1 MRMHLRRGAKR
12 RRPQRGERHSRE
24 YSRRVV
30 HTLINEKRTNMKIPK
45 ILAVIATTI
54 TFSHSF
60 PAHSDQI
67 VLINGDTLQGTV
79 IDQTETSVAWESDNF
94 GILNIPKQQIASIES
109 SGTNSELL
117 KNKNAYAGNIGLS
130 GSYLDGNEERDDL
143 ELEILLTLEQGNL
156 THNTEMNYETLGQEN
171 EPTIKDYGIAYGID
185 WAIDDS
191 WYWGNNIFYGAD
203 DKRQIEQ
210 SVSVGTNLGYQFWK
224 SEEGK
229 LSTEIGLAWINDK
242 LFNSIDDE
250 RIALV
255 WSGNYQKQINNRVS
269 LTYSHQ
275 LNVSMKDS
283 DNSQLSADIG
293 LIIPVTD
300 KLATKIAYD
309 WSTDNQPEQ
318 GNEKIDRK
326 LKFGADY
333 SF

>member
-1 MRMHLRRGAKR
+1 MNL
-12 RRPQRGERHSRE
+12 
-24 YSRRVV
+24 
-30 HTLINEKRTNMKIPK
+30 PK
-45 ILAVIATTI
+45 TLAVIAATI
-54 TFSHSF
+54 SVFYSY

-67 VLINGDTLQGTV
+67 VLTNGDTLQGTV
-79 IDQTETSVAWESDNF
+79 IDQTETSVTWESDNF
-94 GILNIPKQQIASIES
+94 GTLNIPTQQIASINS
-109 SGTNSELL
+109 SDTNSEAL
-117 KNKNAYAGNIGLS
+117 KSKSAYVGNIGLS
-130 GSYLDGNEERDDL
+130 GSYLGGNEQRDDL
-143 ELEILLTLEQGNL
+143 ELNILLTLEQDNL
-156 THNTEMNYETLGQEN
+156 THNTEINYETLGQEN
-171 EPTIKDYGIAYGID
+171 VATIKDFGIAYGID

-203 DKRQIEQ
+203 DKRQIDQ

-224 SEEGK
+224 TEDGK

-242 LFNSIDDE
+242 LFSSIDDE

-255 WSGNYQKQINNRVS
+255 WSGNYQKQLNKRVS
-269 LTYSHQ
+269 FAYSHQ

-293 LIIPVTD
+293 FIIPVTN
-300 KLATKIAYD
+300 KLDTKISWD
-309 WSTDNQPEQ
+309 WSIDNQPEQ

>member
-1 MRMHLRRGAKR
+1 MNLRK
-12 RRPQRGERHSRE
+12 SL
-24 YSRRVV
+24 SI
-30 HTLINEKRTNMKIPK
+30 LITS
-45 ILAVIATTI
+45 LAIVLSCLTY
-54 TFSHSF
+54 
-60 PAHSDQI
+60 SDQVVLKNGDI
-67 VLINGDTLQGTV
+67 FHGVLIT
-79 IDQTETSVAWESDNF
+79 QTETYVTWESDRFGSFKIPQNQIVSINSSDTNPTPITTTEEKLVYS
-94 GILNIPKQQIASIES
+94 GIL
-109 SGTNSELL
+109 
-117 KNKNAYAGNIGLS
+117 GLS
-130 GSYLDGNEERDDL
+130 GSYLGGNEERNDL
-143 ELEILLTLEQGNL
+143 ELEIIFTLEQGSL
-156 THNTEMNYETLGQEN
+156 IHNTEINYETLGQEN

-224 SEEGK
+224 NDEGK
-229 LSTEIGLAWINDK
+229 LATEIGLAWISDK
-242 LFNSIDDE
+242 LFSSIDDE

-255 WSGNYQKQINNRVS
+255 WSGNYQKQLNKKVS
-269 LTYSHQ
+269 LSYSHQ

-293 LIIPVTD
+293 FIIPVTD
-300 KLATKIAYD
+300 KLDTKISYD
-309 WSTDNQPEQ
+309 WSIDNQPEQ

>member
-1 MRMHLRRGAKR
+1 MNFRKSL
-12 RRPQRGERHSRE
+12 SI
-24 YSRRVV
+24 
-30 HTLINEKRTNMKIPK
+30 LITS
-45 ILAVIATTI
+45 LAIV
-54 TFSHSF
+54 FSCLTY
-60 PAHSDQI
+60 SDQV
-67 VLINGDTLQGTV
+67 VLKNGDILHGVLKT
-79 IDQTETSVAWESDNF
+79 QTETYLTWESDSFGSFRIPQNQIVSVNSSDTNPTPITKTEEKLVYS
-94 GILNIPKQQIASIES
+94 GIL
-109 SGTNSELL
+109 
-117 KNKNAYAGNIGLS
+117 GLS
-130 GSYLDGNEERDDL
+130 GSYLGGNEVRDDL
-143 ELEILLTLEQGNL
+143 ELDILLTLEKGNL
-156 THNTEMNYETLGQEN
+156 THNTEINYETLGQEN

-224 SEEGK
+224 NDEGK
-229 LSTEIGLAWINDK
+229 LATEIGLAWISDK
-242 LFNSIDDE
+242 LFSSIDDE

-293 LIIPVTD
+293 FIIPVTD
-300 KLATKIAYD
+300 KLDTKISWD
-309 WSTDNQPEQ
+309 WAIDNQPEQ

>member
-1 MRMHLRRGAKR
+1 MNL
-12 RRPQRGERHSRE
+12 
-24 YSRRVV
+24 
-30 HTLINEKRTNMKIPK
+30 PK
-45 ILAVIATTI
+45 TLAVIAATI
-54 TFSHSF
+54 SVSYSY

-67 VLINGDTLQGTV
+67 VLTNGDTLQGTV
-79 IDQTETSVAWESDNF
+79 IDQTETSVTWESDNF
-94 GILNIPKQQIASIES
+94 GTLNIPTQQIASINS
-109 SGTNSELL
+109 SDTNSEAL
-117 KNKNAYAGNIGLS
+117 KIKSAYVGNIGLS
-130 GSYLDGNEERDDL
+130 GSYLGGNEQRDDL
-143 ELEILLTLEQGNL
+143 ELNILLTLEQGNL
-156 THNTEMNYETLGQEN
+156 THNTEINYETLGQEN
-171 EPTIKDYGIAYGID
+171 VATIKDFGIAYGID

-203 DKRQIEQ
+203 DKRQIDQ

-224 SEEGK
+224 TEDGK

-242 LFNSIDDE
+242 LFSSIDDE

-255 WSGNYQKQINNRVS
+255 WSGNYQKQLNKRVS
-269 LTYSHQ
+269 FAYSHQ

-293 LIIPVTD
+293 FIIPVTN
-300 KLATKIAYD
+300 KLDTKISYD
-309 WSTDNQPEQ
+309 WSIDNQPEQ

>member
-1 MRMHLRRGAKR
+1 MNL
-12 RRPQRGERHSRE
+12 
-24 YSRRVV
+24 
-30 HTLINEKRTNMKIPK
+30 PK
-45 ILAVIATTI
+45 TLAVIAATI
-54 TFSHSF
+54 TFSHSYL
-60 PAHSDQI
+60 AQSDQI
-67 VLINGDTLQGTV
+67 ILNNGDTLEGS
-79 IDQTETSVAWESDNF
+79 IIEQTETSLTWKSKSF
-94 GILNIPKQQIASIES
+94 GILNIPTQQIASIDRSDINYENLEGKS
-109 SGTNSELL
+109 AYSGIL
-117 KNKNAYAGNIGLS
+117 GLS
-130 GSYLDGNEERDDL
+130 GSYLGGNEVRDDL
-143 ELEILLTLEQGNL
+143 ELDILLTLEQGNL
-156 THNTEMNYETLGQEN
+156 THNTEINYETLGQEN

-224 SEEGK
+224 NDEGK
-229 LSTEIGLAWINDK
+229 LTTEIGLAWISDK
-242 LFNSIDDE
+242 LFSSIDDE

-255 WSGNYQKQINNRVS
+255 WSGNYQKQLNKKVS
-269 LTYSHQ
+269 LSYSHQ

-293 LIIPVTD
+293 FIIPVTD
-300 KLATKIAYD
+300 KLDTKISWD
-309 WSTDNQPEQ
+309 WAIDNQPEQ

>member
-1 MRMHLRRGAKR
+1 MNLRK
-12 RRPQRGERHSRE
+12 PLS
-24 YSRRVV
+24 
-30 HTLINEKRTNMKIPK
+30 
-45 ILAVIATTI
+45 ILIATLSSVISCT
-54 TFSHSF
+54 TFS
-60 PAHSDQI
+60 DQVI
-67 VLINGDTLQGTV
+67 LKNGDILHGILKT
-79 IDQTETSVAWESDNF
+79 QTETYIRLESDNF
-94 GILNIPKQQIASIES
+94 GALNIPIQRIASIAR
-109 SGTNSELL
+109 SGLNPEAPITPKKMSV
-117 KNKNAYAGNIGLS
+117 YTGNLGLS
-130 GSYLDGNEERDDL
+130 GSYVGGNEERDDL
-143 ELEILLTLEQGNL
+143 ELEILLVREQGEI
-156 THNTEMNYETLGQEN
+156 THKTEVKYETLGQKN
-171 EPTIKDYGIAYGID
+171 EATIKDYGIAYGID

-224 SEEGK
+224 SEDGK

-255 WSGNYQKQINNRVS
+255 WSGNYQKQLNEKIS
-269 LTYSHQ
+269 LSYSHQ

-293 LIIPVTD
+293 FIIPVTH
-300 KLATKIAYD
+300 KLATKISYD
-309 WSTDNQPEQ
+309 WSIDNQPEQ

>member
-1 MRMHLRRGAKR
+1 MNLRK
-12 RRPQRGERHSRE
+12 PLS
-24 YSRRVV
+24 
-30 HTLINEKRTNMKIPK
+30 
-45 ILAVIATTI
+45 ILIATLSSVI
-54 TFSHSF
+54 SF
-60 PAHSDQI
+60 TTYSDQV
-67 VLINGDTLQGTV
+67 VLINGDILHGVLIT
-79 IDQTETSVAWESDNF
+79 QTETYVTWESDRFGSFKIPQNQIVSINSSDTNPTPIIKSKNQKVYS
-94 GILNIPKQQIASIES
+94 GIL
-109 SGTNSELL
+109 
-117 KNKNAYAGNIGLS
+117 GLS

-143 ELEILLTLEQGNL
+143 ELDILLTLEQGNL

-210 SVSVGTNLGYQFWK
+210 SVSVGTNLGYRFWK
-224 SEEGK
+224 NEEGK

-242 LFNSIDDE
+242 LFSSIDDE

-255 WSGNYQKQINNRVS
+255 WSGNYQKQLNKKVS
-269 LTYSHQ
+269 LSYSHQ

-283 DNSQLSADIG
+283 DNTQLSADIG
-293 LIIPVTD
+293 FIIPVTD
-300 KLATKIAYD
+300 KLATKISYD
-309 WSTDNQPEQ
+309 WSIDNQPEQ